1 MKPRIRLVLIALALG
16 VAAAWSQ
23 QGDRAGSDM
32 AQGAGQF
39 LKSLTSDQR
48 MMANLP
54 FEGDERYNWHY
65 IPRERKGVPYTAMS
79 PAQRKLADSLLAT
92 GLSSSGMRKALDIMY
107 LDQILFEREKRDIRN
122 PDLYFFSVFG
132 EPSSQG
138 AWGWRVE
145 GHHLSLNFTLRD
157 GRLVSSSPSF
167 LGANPAIVKG
177 GALDGMRVLADE
189 ELLGRELLLSFPKR
203 ERVVIQVEAPRDI
216 VTEASRRADIGKP
229 TGVSYGEMTGEQQ
242 RVLMDLV
249 AFYARRMRPELA
261 DSELSRIQKAGP
273 SGIHFA
279 WAGGANPGDPHYY
292 RLQGPT
298 FLVEYDNTQNDAN
311 HIHTVWRDLQAD
323 WGDGDVLA
331 DHYATSPHHQD
342 SRRAHRHAD
351 GTTHAHQTPSVLV
364 ELPRERR

>member
-1 MKPRIRLVLIALALG
+1 MKTRIRLVLIVLAFG
-16 VAAAWSQ
+16 AAAAWSQ
-23 QGDRAGSDM
+23 QGDRSAADM
-32 AQGAGQF
+32 TQGAGQF
-39 LKSLTSDQR
+39 LKALTPEQHT
-48 MMANLP
+48 MASLP

-65 IPRERKGVPYTAMS
+65 IPRERKGVPYTTMS

-92 GLSSSGMRKALDIMY
+92 GLSHRGMKKALDIMY

-132 EPSSQG
+132 EPSSRG

-157 GRLVSSSPSF
+157 GHLVSSSPSF

-189 ELLGRELLLSFPKR
+189 ELLGRELLQSFPKR

-229 TGVSYGEMTGEQQ
+229 AGVPYGEMTGEQQ
-242 RVLMDLV
+242 RELMDLV
-249 AFYARRMRPELA
+249 AFYAHRMRPELA
-261 DSELSRIQKAGP
+261 ESELQRIQNAGL

-292 RLQGPT
+292 RQHPERG
-298 FLVEYDNTQNDAN
+298 QS
-311 HIHTVWRDLQAD
+311 H
-323 WGDGDVLA
+323 
-331 DHYATSPHHQD
+331 PHGV
-342 SRRAHRHAD
+342 A
-351 GTTHAHQTPSVLV
+351 
-364 ELPRERR
+364 